1 MGSNPCFLFGIG
13 LEKCR
18 AGLELTDNNTTN
30 TGPENFRTWLP
41 VTGGGRSAAGYLCSV
56 RGPGGVLGWGWL
68 FVAHCSNKHRL
79 RGGALGVKNTNCDNT
94 SRYAPDRGNP
104 GSQERKE
111 PGTEQVCVLRVYTRS
126 HQPRVFFLSRNEQV
140 HQRGAA
146 FPLRRRAREAPIF
159 IKP

>member
-1 MGSNPCFLFGIG
+1 MGVETPTVI
-13 LEKCR
+13 
-18 AGLELTDNNTTN
+18 
-30 TGPENFRTWLP
+30 
-41 VTGGGRSAAGYLCSV
+41 
-56 RGPGGVLGWGWL
+56 
-68 FVAHCSNKHRL
+68 
-79 RGGALGVKNTNCDNT
+79 NT

-111 PGTEQVCVLRVYTRS
+111 PGTEQVCVLRVYTRP